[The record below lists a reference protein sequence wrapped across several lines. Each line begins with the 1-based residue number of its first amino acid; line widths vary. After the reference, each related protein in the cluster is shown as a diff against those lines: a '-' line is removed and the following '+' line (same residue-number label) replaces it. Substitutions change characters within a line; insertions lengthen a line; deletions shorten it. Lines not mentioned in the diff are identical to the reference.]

1 MHQTQSKE
9 HILSLEFFKDSIESY
24 TEKRFKKFIENPTQ
38 IYAETFDD
46 DTLTPLLTNLILFFK
61 TLIIKNRLSKL
72 WTCVAECITVNTRK
86 LCDVYS
92 KEIKSESTSLSPQQ
106 QQQHQQPYCVI
117 RDKDLANINLYKIQL
132 ITLSFEACV
141 KGLNDA
147 SVYWDNNLFFS
158 EINDQF
164 KRLKI
169 FCLMKSNGNQILNN
183 FIENYLLKLPEYIN
197 SKYTKFNVDYI
208 KWICIILIKNDL
220 CNPNSELH
228 KKINRII
235 EMEKVLYNNAF
246 DKMKQA
252 SKENRETR
260 FSRSRGTSFDK
271 AEFTSMNC
279 GGSSSCC
286 DNNLFKKNYTLDKYF
301 KKTQQ
306 QPQQQQQPQLQQQQQ
321 QQQSTTQTE
330 TNNTKNISFKG
341 LNLKYNINTMNNT
354 TNTTNTRVIPMPYQH
369 DINTNSSF
377 TFTFNNNNNNNT
389 IAIGNSYEE
398 NSSSQLSIRK
408 HFNSNTSFSLQSD
421 YTSTGDDALS
431 YTKCYSSSG
440 INSLLKTKHSQSSSS
455 IGHYYPTISSHKPKA
470 KDYKNSLHQ
479 KITAKLAKMAH
490 SNNENININ
499 INITTIKK
507 KEINENM
514 KWMDDN
520 FYKVSTHTTASS
532 TLNSSTNDKHINNN
546 VLNSNN
552 TTKTSN
558 NNNNNSVTTSNKKT
572 HSRTNNI
579 KTHHSSNEDILAY
592 KTPIKSNGILSKK
605 IFDKGSNRD
614 ISPGTTRKNLLQ
626 LFQQVN
632 K

>member
-9 HILSLEFFKDSIESY
+9 HILSLEFFKDSIQLY
-24 TEKRFKKFIENPTQ
+24 TQKHFLKFIENPTQ
-38 IYAETFDD
+38 IYTETFDD

-72 WTCVAECITVNTRK
+72 WNCVAGCITINMSK
-86 LCDVYS
+86 LCEVYL
-92 KEIKSESTSLSPQQ
+92 KEIKSFESISLSPQQ
-106 QQQHQQPYCVI
+106 HQQQQQPHRVI
-117 RDKDLANINLYKIQL
+117 RDKDLANINLYKIKL
-132 ITLSFEACV
+132 ITLSFEVCV

-147 SVYWDNNLFFS
+147 SVYWDNNLFSS
-158 EINDQF
+158 EMNEL
-164 KRLKI
+164 LKWLNN
-169 FCLMKSNGNQILNN
+169 FCLMKSNGDQILNN

-197 SKYTKFNVDYI
+197 SKYTKFNVNYI
-208 KWICIILIKNDL
+208 KWVHLMLVKNDL
-220 CNPNSELH
+220 CKPNSELY

-235 EMEKVLYNNAF
+235 ETEKVLYNNAF

-252 SKENRETR
+252 SKENRDTR

-271 AEFTSMNC
+271 AEFTSVNC
-279 GGSSSCC
+279 GGNSSCC
-286 DNNLFKKNYTLDKYF
+286 DSSLFKKNYTLDKYF

-306 QPQQQQQPQLQQQQQ
+306 PQQQQQQPQHQQQQPQHQQKQ
-321 QQQSTTQTE
+321 QQQLTTE
-330 TNNTKNISFKG
+330 TNNAKNTSFKG
-341 LNLKYNINTMNNT
+341 LNHKYNNINTMNS
-354 TNTTNTRVIPMPYQH
+354 TNTRVIATPSQH

-377 TFTFNNNNNNNT
+377 TFTFNNNNTT
-389 IAIGNSYEE
+389 IAIGNSYED
-398 NSSSQLSIRK
+398 NYSSSQLSIRK

-455 IGHYYPTISSHKPKA
+455 IGYYYPTVSSHKPKA

-479 KITAKLAKMAH
+479 KITARLAKMTH
-490 SNNENININ
+490 INNENIN

-520 FYKVSTHTTASS
+520 FYKVSSNTTASS
-532 TLNSSTNDKHINNN
+532 TLNSSTNNKHTNNN

-552 TTKTSN
+552 TNKTN
-558 NNNNNSVTTSNKKT
+558 NNNNGVTTSNKKT
-572 HSRTNNI
+572 HSRTNNT
-579 KTHHSSNEDILAY
+579 KAHHSSNNNEDILAY

>member
-9 HILSLEFFKDSIESY
+9 HILSLEFFKDSIQLY
-24 TEKRFKKFIENPTQ
+24 TQKHFLKFIENSTQ
-38 IYAETFDD
+38 IYSETFDD
-46 DTLTPLLTNLILFFK
+46 DTLTPLMTNLILFFK

-72 WTCVAECITVNTRK
+72 WTCVAECITENTGK
-86 LCDVYS
+86 LCEVYS
-92 KEIKSESTSLSPQQ
+92 KEMESSEPISLSPQQ
-106 QQQHQQPYCVI
+106 QQQPHCVI
-117 RDKDLANINLYKIQL
+117 RDIDLANINLHKIKI

-141 KGLNDA
+141 KGLNDV
-147 SVYWDNNLFFS
+147 SVYNLLSS
-158 EINDQF
+158 EMNELFQW
-164 KRLKI
+164 LKT

-197 SKYTKFNVDYI
+197 SKYTKFNVNYI
-208 KWICIILIKNDL
+208 KWMHLILIKNDL
-220 CNPNSELH
+220 CKPNSELD

-279 GGSSSCC
+279 GGSSSYC
-286 DNNLFKKNYTLDKYF
+286 DSNLFKKNYTLDKYF

-306 QPQQQQQPQLQQQQQ
+306 QPQQQQQQQ

-330 TNNTKNISFKG
+330 TNNTKNTSFKG
-341 LNLKYNINTMNNT
+341 ANLKYNINTM
-354 TNTTNTRVIPMPYQH
+354 NTTNTRVIPMPYQH

-377 TFTFNNNNNNNT
+377 TFTFNNNNNNT

-455 IGHYYPTISSHKPKA
+455 IGHYYPTVSSHKPKA

-479 KITAKLAKMAH
+479 KITARLAKMTH
-490 SNNENININ
+490 SNNENIN

-520 FYKVSTHTTASS
+520 FYKVSSNTTASS
-532 TLNSSTNDKHINNN
+532 TLNSSTNDKHTNNN

-552 TTKTSN
+552 TTKTS

-572 HSRTNNI
+572 HSRTNNN